1 MQNKVLNDL
10 ISEKIDC
17 LTEQT
22 IELLKMIEPF
32 AKGDYVSIGIRKDFL
47 FEIGAKADDNGN
59 VDENTCYEVYT
70 DGDEIVIRILKD
82 TDNFVCDGNC
92 ESCPIAETDCT
103 GDCESCPCSKEC
115 EDAEVYEDE

>member
-1 MQNKVLNDL
+1 MQNKALKEL
-10 ISEKIDC
+10 INEEADR
-17 LTEQT
+17 LLEQ
-22 IELLKMIEPF
+22 IVELLNIIEPF
-32 AKGDYVSIGIRKDFL
+32 AKGDYVSIGIRKDLL

-70 DGDEIVIRILKD
+70 DGDKIVIKILKD

-103 GDCESCPCSKEC
+103 GDCESCPCFKEC
-115 EDAEVYEDE
+115 EDAEVNEDE